1 MKLVFSV
8 CLVLGIALAHVH
20 AGISTDCPDTE
31 DVVWAV
37 GHGCKVFRNKC
48 YFDKENGHRKPP
60 LTITTKEECQK
71 LCPTICPQV
80 YQPVGGIYKGELRNF
95 SNACEKIVHTCLTG
109 ETFLD

>member
-8 CLVLGIALAHVH
+8 CLVLGLALAHVH

-48 YFDKENGHRKPP
+48 YFDKENGHRKPRKQQN
-60 LTITTKEECQK
+60 LLIK
-71 LCPTICPQV
+71 LNQYLFKPKFDC
-80 YQPVGGIYKGELRNF
+80 
-95 SNACEKIVHTCLTG
+95 
-109 ETFLD
+109 